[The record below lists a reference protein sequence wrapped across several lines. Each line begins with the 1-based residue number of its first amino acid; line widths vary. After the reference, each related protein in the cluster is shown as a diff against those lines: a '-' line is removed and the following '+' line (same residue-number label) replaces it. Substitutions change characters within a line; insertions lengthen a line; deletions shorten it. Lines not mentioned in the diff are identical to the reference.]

1 MGTYP
6 LRGCPFAMARRNQP
20 PMVAGLGLLVLA
32 GCNSGTNSGMG
43 AGVSPSAP
51 QRGQLLTNPP
61 TLLASYSAA
70 DLLGLLGVDPLGK
83 ELLTLAYSPVC
94 TVNVFRLQYETVGG
108 KSEPTTTTG
117 ALMVP
122 SGSGSSCQGPRP
134 IVEYAHGTSPDK
146 NYDIA
151 QLSGSNAS
159 SEGLIL
165 AALFAA
171 EGYIVVAP
179 NYAGYDSSSLSYHPY
194 LVGAQQADDMM
205 DALTAAR
212 SALPVSMASSV
223 TDNHKLYVTGY
234 SQGGYV
240 AMATHR
246 ALQAAGQ
253 SVSASAPMSGPYA
266 LAAFGDA
273 IFLGDVNLSATENV
287 ALLANGYQNAYG
299 NLYTQP
305 TDVFALPYASDIAGL
320 LPSTTPISTIYSE
333 DLLPQSAL
341 FSSTPPAP
349 QYASI
354 TPATTPADLA
364 IVFAQGFGSAYLI
377 TNAYR
382 LAYLQDQQANPDGGY
397 PATTTGM
404 PAAAPANTLRQD
416 LKTND
421 LRNWTPTAPLLLCGG
436 DEDPDV
442 FFFNTQLMQAYWAK
456 NSPSAPASVVDID
469 SSATTNDPFADEKIG
484 FAAAVAAI
492 ELAAIAGGASDG
504 GHAAVLAH
512 YHAQLVPP
520 FCLAAVKSFFDGQ

>member
-1 MGTYP
+1 
-6 LRGCPFAMARRNQP
+6 MARTTRP
-20 PMVAGLGLLVLA
+20 IAALA
-32 GCNSGTNSGMG
+32 GIVLVGCHSGSNSGTT
-43 AGVSPSAP
+43 VTPSAP

-61 TLLASYSAA
+61 ALVASYGTS
-70 DLLGLLGVDPLGK
+70 DLHALLDVDVLGQ
-83 ELLTLAYSPVC
+83 ELLTLAFSPAC
-94 TVNVFRLQYETVGG
+94 TVNVYRLDYETVGA
-108 KSEPTTTTG
+108 KSEPTTATG

-122 SGSGSSCQGPRP
+122 SGSGSSCQGARP

-151 QLSGSNAS
+151 QLSGSNAN

-179 NYAGYDSSSLSYHPY
+179 NYAGYDTSTLSYHPF
-194 LVGAQQADDMM
+194 LVGAQQADDMV
-205 DALTAAR
+205 DALAAAR
-212 SALPVSMASSV
+212 SALPVSTAPGV

-246 ALQAAGQ
+246 ALEAAGQ
-253 SVSASAPMSGPYA
+253 TVSASAPMSGPYA

-273 IFLGDVNLSATENV
+273 IFLGEVNLSATENV

-299 NLYTQP
+299 NLYSQP
-305 TDVFALPYASDIAGL
+305 TEVFAAPYASDIAGL
-320 LPSTTPISTIYSE
+320 LPSTTPISTLYGE
-333 DLLPQSAL
+333 NLLPENAL

-364 IVFAQGFGSAYLI
+364 SAFAKGFGTPFLI
-377 TNAYR
+377 INSYR
-382 LAYLQDQQANPDGGY
+382 LGYLQDQQTNPDGGF
-397 PATTTGM
+397 PTLTTGI

-421 LRNWTPTAPLLLCGG
+421 LRNWTPSAPLLLCAGG
-436 DEDPDV
+436 EDPDV
-442 FFFNTQLMQAYWAK
+442 FFFNTQLMQSYWAAK
-456 NSPSAPASVVDID
+456 APTAPVSVVNID
-469 SSATTNDPFADEKIG
+469 SSPTPNDPYASEKTGFAVAVTAVE
-484 FAAAVAAI
+484 AAAVAS
-492 ELAAIAGGASDG
+492 GATDG
-504 GHAAVLAH
+504 GHAALLAD
-512 YHAQLVPP
+512 YHAQLLPP
-520 FCLAAVKSFFDGQ
+520 FCLAAAKSFFDGH

>member
-1 MGTYP
+1 
-6 LRGCPFAMARRNQP
+6 MARRIQP
-20 PMVAGLGLLVLA
+20 PLVALLASLLLA
-32 GCNSGTNSGMG
+32 GCNSGTNSDTGTEG
-43 AGVSPSAP
+43 SPSAP

-61 TLLASYSAA
+61 TLLASYGTA
-70 DLLGLLGVDPLGK
+70 DLLGLLGVDPLGQ
-83 ELLTLAYSPVC
+83 ELLTLAYSPIC
-94 TVNVFRLQYETVGG
+94 TINVYRLQYETVGA
-108 KSEPTTTTG
+108 KSEPTTATG

-122 SGSGSSCQGPRP
+122 SGSGSSCTGPRP

-171 EGYIVVAP
+171 EGFIVVAP
-179 NYAGYDSSSLSYHPY
+179 NYAGYGTSTLSYHPY
-194 LVGAQQADDMM
+194 LVGAQQAEDMM

-212 SALPVSMASSV
+212 SALPVAVAATV
-223 TDNHKLYVTGY
+223 TDSHELFVTGY

-240 AMATHR
+240 AMATQR

-253 SVSASAPMSGPYA
+253 TVTAAAPMSGPYA

-273 IFLGDVNLSATENV
+273 IFLGEVNLSATENV

-299 NLYTQP
+299 NLYSQP
-305 TDVFALPYASDIAGL
+305 TDVFALPYATDIAGL
-320 LPSTTPISTIYSE
+320 LPSTTPISTLYAE

-341 FSSTPPAP
+341 FSNMPPSP

-364 IVFAQGFGSAYLI
+364 TIFAQGFGTMYLI

-382 LAYLQDQQANPDGGY
+382 LSYLQDQQANPDGGF
-397 PATTTGM
+397 PATTTGV

-421 LRNWTPTAPLLLCGG
+421 LRNWTPIAPLLLCGG
-436 DEDPDV
+436 YQDPDV
-442 FFFNTQLMQAYWAK
+442 FYFNTQLMQAYWAK
-456 NSPSAPASVVDID
+456 NSPSAPAAVVDMD
-469 SSATTNDPFADEKIG
+469 SSPTANDPYADEKIG

-492 ELAAIAGGASDG
+492 EVAAIAGGASDG

-512 YHAQLVPP
+512 YHATLLPP
-520 FCLAAVKSFFDGQ
+520 FCLAAVKSFFDGH

>member
-1 MGTYP
+1 
-6 LRGCPFAMARRNQP
+6 MACKIRTRI
-20 PMVAGLGLLVLA
+20 VTALALLALA
-32 GCNSGTNSGMG
+32 GCNSGTNSGTG
-43 AGVSPSAP
+43 TSPSAP
-51 QRGQLLTNPP
+51 DRGQLLTDPP
-61 TLLASYSAA
+61 TLLASYGVA
-70 DLLGLLGVDPLGK
+70 DLLGLLGVDPLGQ
-83 ELLTLAYSPVC
+83 ELLTLAYSPIC
-94 TVNVFRLQYETVGG
+94 TVNVYRLQYETVGA
-108 KSEPTTTTG
+108 KSEPTTASG

-122 SGSGSSCQGPRP
+122 SGSGTSCQGPRP

-179 NYAGYDSSSLSYHPY
+179 NYAGYDTSTLSYHPY

-212 SALPVSMASSV
+212 SALPVSLAPSV
-223 TDNHKLYVTGY
+223 IDDHKLFVTGY

-253 SVSASAPMSGPYA
+253 TVTASAPMSGPYA

-273 IFLGDVNLSATENV
+273 VFLGEVNLSATENI
-287 ALLANGYQNAYG
+287 ALLANSYQNAYG
-299 NLYTQP
+299 NLYSQP
-305 TDVFALPYASDIAGL
+305 SDVFALPYATDIAGL
-320 LPSTTPISTIYSE
+320 LPSTTPVSTLYSE
-333 DLLPQSAL
+333 NLLPQSAL
-341 FSSTPPAP
+341 FSSTPPAA

-354 TPATTPADLA
+354 TPATTPAYLA
-364 IVFAQGFGSAYLI
+364 AAFAEGFGSPYLI
-377 TNAYR
+377 SNDYR
-382 LAYLQDQQANPDGGY
+382 LAYIEDQQTSPDGGF
-397 PATTTGM
+397 PARTTGL

-416 LKTND
+416 LKSND
-421 LRNWTPTAPLLLCGG
+421 LRNWTPTAPLLLCAGY
-436 DEDPDV
+436 EDPDV
-442 FFFNTQLMQAYWAK
+442 FFFDTQLMQGYWAK
-456 NSPSAPASVVDID
+456 NSPSAPVGVVDID
-469 SSATTNDPFADEKIG
+469 SSPTAGDPYADEKIG

-492 ELAAIAGGASDG
+492 EVTAIAGGATDG

-512 YHAQLVPP
+512 YHAGLVPP

>member
-1 MGTYP
+1 
-6 LRGCPFAMARRNQP
+6 
-20 PMVAGLGLLVLA
+20 MVVGLGLLVLA

-43 AGVSPSAP
+43 TGASPSAP

-70 DLLGLLGVDPLGK
+70 DLLGLLGADPLGQ

-94 TVNVFRLQYETVGG
+94 TINVFRLQYETVGAQ
-108 KSEPTTTTG
+108 SEPTTTTG

-179 NYAGYDSSSLSYHPY
+179 NYAGYDSSTLGYHPY
-194 LVGAQQADDMM
+194 LVGAQQADDMV

-212 SALPVSMASSV
+212 SALPVSQASSV
-223 TDNHKLYVTGY
+223 TDNHKLYLTGY

-273 IFLGDVNLSATENV
+273 IFLGEVNLSATENV
-287 ALLANGYQNAYG
+287 ALLANGYQHAYG

-320 LPSTTPISTIYSE
+320 LPSATPISTIYSE

-377 TNAYR
+377 SNTYR
-382 LAYLQDQQANPDGGY
+382 LSYLQDQEANPDGGF
-397 PATTTGM
+397 PTTTTGV

-421 LRNWTPTAPLLLCGG
+421 LRNWAPTAPLLLCGG

-442 FFFNTQLMQAYWAK
+442 FFFDTQLMQAYWAK
-456 NSPSAPASVVDID
+456 NSPSAPASVVDIA
-469 SSATTNDPFADEKIG
+469 SSPTTNDPFADEKIG

-492 ELAAIAGGASDG
+492 ELAAVAGGASDG

>member
-1 MGTYP
+1 
-6 LRGCPFAMARRNQP
+6 MAGRIQAS
-20 PMVAGLGLLVLA
+20 VIAALTVLA
-32 GCNSGTNSGMG
+32 LGACNSGSDSGS
-43 AGVSPSAP
+43 AGVGPSTP
-51 QRGQLLTNPP
+51 QRGQLLTSPP
-61 TLLASYSAA
+61 TLLASYGTA
-70 DLLGLLGVDPLGK
+70 DLLGLLGIDPLGQK
-83 ELLTLAYSPVC
+83 LLTLAYSPVC
-94 TVNVFRLQYETVGG
+94 TINVFRLQYETVGA
-108 KSEPTTTTG
+108 KSELTTTTG

-122 SGSGSSCQGPRP
+122 SGSGSSCRGPRP

-179 NYAGYDSSSLSYHPY
+179 NYAGYDSSTLSYHPY
-194 LVGAQQADDMM
+194 LVGAQQADDMI

-212 SALPVSMASSV
+212 SALPLTAAPTV
-223 TDNHKLYVTGY
+223 TDSHKLFVTGY

-253 SVSASAPMSGPYA
+253 TVSASAPMSGPYA

-273 IFLGDVNLSATENV
+273 IFLGEVNLSATENV
-287 ALLANGYQNAYG
+287 ALLANSYQNAYG
-299 NLYTQP
+299 NLYSQP
-305 TDVFALPYASDIAGL
+305 ADVFAPPYATDIAGL
-320 LPSTTPISTIYSE
+320 LPSTTPVSTLYSE
-333 DLLPQSAL
+333 NLLPANAL

-364 IVFAQGFGSAYLI
+364 TVFAQGFGGSPLI
-377 TNAYR
+377 TNDYR
-382 LAYLQDQQANPDGGY
+382 LTYLQDQQANPDGGF
-397 PATTTGM
+397 PAATTGV

-421 LRNWTPTAPLLLCGG
+421 LRDWSPTAPLLLCGG
-436 DEDPDV
+436 NEDPDV
-442 FFFNTQLMQAYWAK
+442 FFFDTQLMQAYWAK
-456 NSPSAPASVVDID
+456 NSPSAPAGVVDMD
-469 SSATTNDPFADEKIG
+469 SSPTTNDPYADEKIG

-492 ELAAIAGGASDG
+492 EIAAIAGGATDG

-512 YHAQLVPP
+512 YHAQLLPP